1 MQRGITEIVSFVP
14 WQGVEADISHALTRF
29 LQLAAE
35 RRLGVSL
42 IVSPEVGV
50 AAPSSGIPRDV
61 LAKPECLA
69 IDSDGNP
76 CVSIASPQA
85 HALPSLV
92 SPEFQK
98 RYQSYLQRV
107 DHFLVDALK
116 RGGEGVGERVSL
128 ILTGSFWKYYRSPR
142 ASAADAFGGPAGE
155 YSSVAGIQF
164 RNRVEQRY
172 SQPEYGEPSP
182 SSANRWKLKSME
194 EINRRWWMQ
203 QSEDEFRERAAQFF
217 GRKALSIPLEQM
229 ELFSPESDPSYLFQR
244 VLAHMAGAKADF
256 WKLSSI
262 VDAAA
267 VRRSQVMGQPTAP
280 WLHWSGSGAF
290 SSLSS
295 QEKQFLILKSLLL
308 TASQGGG
315 VILDSEDWFA
325 LSDAFRRRAEALAR
339 SLAQGDYRLR
349 QKACYWSPHLWS
361 HGGGLWEELQQR
373 LGSQARLMASP
384 EFLRGEVG
392 QDAGLLVVDPRVI
405 LTRAELVHLLAWTRG
420 GRVTAIPR
428 SHLYTE
434 RARAELLR
442 VTQGEL
448 SGGRLDLHVGI
459 PFELY
464 ITGQG
469 KLLVYDSAAL
479 EKTATPEVYR
489 QFMQALLGLASV
501 ESSCAMGDRAL
512 EVIALEKKS
521 GGQGVFILNPG
532 ARTLDSDLHF
542 ADDVMVEDLGQ
553 QIQQEG
559 AGVLEAQA
567 SSGVAARRFHLEVP
581 AWGVLP
587 LQVRELAWSRELS
600 LKSLG
605 NVDLSKQKDGAPL
618 GRESSRS
625 DSLWN

>member
-1 MQRGITEIVSFVP
+1 
-14 WQGVEADISHALTRF
+14 
-29 LQLAAE
+29 
-35 RRLGVSL
+35 
-42 IVSPEVGV
+42 
-50 AAPSSGIPRDV
+50 
-61 LAKPECLA
+61 
-69 IDSDGNP
+69 
-76 CVSIASPQA
+76 
-85 HALPSLV
+85 
-92 SPEFQK
+92 
-98 RYQSYLQRV
+98 
-107 DHFLVDALK
+107 
-116 RGGEGVGERVSL
+116 
-128 ILTGSFWKYYRSPR
+128 
-142 ASAADAFGGPAGE
+142 
-155 YSSVAGIQF
+155 
-164 RNRVEQRY
+164 
-172 SQPEYGEPSP
+172 
-182 SSANRWKLKSME
+182 
-194 EINRRWWMQ
+194 
-203 QSEDEFRERAAQFF
+203 
-217 GRKALSIPLEQM
+217 
-229 ELFSPESDPSYLFQR
+229 
-244 VLAHMAGAKADF
+244 
-256 WKLSSI
+256 
-262 VDAAA
+262 
-267 VRRSQVMGQPTAP
+267 
-280 WLHWSGSGAF
+280 
-290 SSLSS
+290 
-295 QEKQFLILKSLLL
+295 
-308 TASQGGG
+308 
-315 VILDSEDWFA
+315 
-325 LSDAFRRRAEALAR
+325 
-339 SLAQGDYRLR
+339 
-349 QKACYWSPHLWS
+349 
-361 HGGGLWEELQQR
+361 
-373 LGSQARLMASP
+373 MASP